1 MNLFRML
8 QQRAADHKPL
18 RVGLIGAGK
27 FGSMYLAQARH
38 TPGHPCRRHR
48 RPRAGARRGG
58 VGAHRAGSRRAY
70 GATVLRDGA
79 AQHGTTYLTDDAWR

>member
-8 QQRAADHKPL
+8 QQRAAEHKPL

-38 TPGHPCRRHR
+38 TPGIHVVAIADRYHQEPAKVAAIVLIGNLGSILFV
-48 RPRAGARRGG
+48 P
-58 VGAHRAGSRRAY
+58 VGLILALQK
-70 GATVLRDGA
+70 T
-79 AQHGTTYLTDDAWR
+79 